1 MLSMK
6 KLLLFF
12 IGCCALCWGC
22 GGSGPTPDAVAGEA
36 AKAYYDLLIE
46 GKYDQFVE
54 GRYMPDAIPD
64 GYREQ
69 LVANMKMFMG
79 EQQATHG
86 GLKQVRVVSAKA
98 DTAQHVANAF
108 LLFVYGDSTS
118 EEVLV
123 PMVEHKG
130 VWYMR

>member
-1 MLSMK
+1 MNMK
-6 KLLLFF
+6 KLLLFL
-12 IGCCALCWGC
+12 IGCCTLCWGC
-22 GGSGPTPDAVAGEA
+22 SNSGPTPDEVAGKA
-36 AKAYYDLLIE
+36 AKAYYDLLLE
-46 GKYDQFVE
+46 GKYEQFVDGSYRPE
-54 GRYMPDAIPD
+54 AIPES
-64 GYREQ
+64 YREQ
-69 LVANMKMFMG
+69 LVTNMKMFMG
-79 EQQATHG
+79 EQQEAHR

-98 DTAQHVANAF
+98 DTAKHVANAF